1 MPDIFKKSPIAGK
14 KILFFSPAF
23 FGYEEKIKNKMIE
36 LGVEVDAFDVRSVT
50 GAFERALLKIAP
62 DLFTK
67 KTESYY
73 AHIYSKI
80 KNRNYDYILIVKCD
94 MPTERVLHVFRKHF
108 KHAKCCLYMWDSMK
122 NIPNV
127 EKKFKY
133 FDYISSFDRYDC
145 MRHPQIRFRPLFYC
159 DEYRKNTRMK
169 EEYDLCFIG
178 TVHSDRWRILKELK
192 KQAEKKGFRVF
203 YYLYL
208 QSKFIYW
215 FYKIVKPEFWDTKKT
230 QFQFEKLSSEEIAR
244 EVEKSKI
251 VIDIQHPKQVGLTIR
266 MIEMIGMGKRVI
278 TTNADI
284 RNYDFYTPINISI
297 IERKNPKL
305 DLDIDKDYDPPREKI
320 YKGYSLET
328 WIYGVLGME
337 IGET

>member
-1 MPDIFKKSPIAGK
+1 
-14 KILFFSPAF
+14 
-23 FGYEEKIKNKMIE
+23 
-36 LGVEVDAFDVRSVT
+36 
-50 GAFERALLKIAP
+50 
-62 DLFTK
+62 
-67 KTESYY
+67 
-73 AHIYSKI
+73 
-80 KNRNYDYILIVKCD
+80 
-94 MPTERVLHVFRKHF
+94 
-108 KHAKCCLYMWDSMK
+108 MWDSLK

-133 FDYISSFDRYDC
+133 FDFISSFDRYDC
-145 MRHPQIRFRPLFYC
+145 MRYPQINFRPLFYC
-159 DEYRKNTRMK
+159 DEYRKTTELK

-178 TVHSDRWRILKELK
+178 TIHSDRWKILKELE
-192 KQAEKKGFRVF
+192 KQAEKKGLRVF

-208 QSKFIYW
+208 QSGFIYW

-230 QFQFEKLSSEEIAR
+230 QFQFEKLSSEEIAK

-284 RNYDFYTPINISI
+284 RNYDFYTPTNISI

-305 DLDIDKDYDPPREKI
+305 DMDIDKDYDPPCESI

-328 WIYGVLGME
+328 WIYGVLGM
-337 IGET
+337 